1 MQNELFKKIMK
12 LKSKSTWRDSQNVSK
27 QTKKQQNRR
36 IQAQEIEI
44 KDFKHAY
51 FKL

>member
-1 MQNELFKKIMK
+1 MK

-27 QTKKQQNRR
+27 QTKQQNWR
-36 IQAQEIEI
+36 IQAQAIEI

>member
-1 MQNELFKKIMK
+1 MQIELFKKIMK
-12 LKSKSTWRDSQNVSK
+12 LKSKSTWRDSQDVANK
-27 QTKKQQNRR
+27 QKVQNRR
-36 IQAQEIEI
+36 LQAQAIEI